1 MELGSSLRLLLR
13 QWIVVVLGGLLTA
26 GAAAYLYTST
36 PPTYRATAQLLLLL
50 PSTAGDPE
58 ERNSA
63 FLYLPNELNILA
75 RVVASVPASRDFA
88 VGLAASGLTSSYEVG
103 VDPSSPVITVGAEG
117 DDPDNVLAT
126 RDGLVEA
133 VGDELVRVQR
143 EERVPANLTAR
154 IRVFAADTT
163 PVELGGSG
171 LRGVIAVL
179 AAGGLLTLLT
189 AFATDWL
196 AEVRRR
202 RRVTK
207 TAPRRPRTPSR
218 PASAPAATPTPVP
231 GPPPARTPARVPS
244 SGPLDK
250 RPAPAAA
257 GPAPK
262 DGSAPKEGSAPTNG
276 SAPTSR
282 PVPKNGSVPR
292 KRTPAKA
299 APRKRAPSKKS
310 PARATPSKQAAAERE
325 PGDRAPSAEDQALGS
340 ARGADRP

>member
-58 ERNSA
+58 QRNSA

-75 RVVASVPASRDFA
+75 RVVASVPSSRDFA
-88 VGLAASGLTSSYEVG
+88 VDLADRGLTSSYEVG
-103 VDPSSPVITVGAEG
+103 VEPTSPVINVGAEG
-117 DDPDNVLAT
+117 DDPVNVLAT

-133 VGDELVRVQR
+133 VGDELARVQR
-143 EERVPANLTAR
+143 EERVPTDQTAR
-154 IRVFAADTT
+154 IRVFAAETT

-202 RRVTK
+202 RRVTSTSRTSPPLTSPPPTSPPT
-207 TAPRRPRTPSR
+207 TAPV
-218 PASAPAATPTPVP
+218 AAR
-231 GPPPARTPARVPS
+231 AS
-244 SGPLDK
+244 SGPVDQRPVLAATS
-250 RPAPAAA
+250 PAPR
-257 GPAPK
+257 
-262 DGSAPKEGSAPTNG
+262 NG
-276 SAPTSR
+276 SAPGKR
-282 PVPKNGSVPR
+282 PPAKGAPR
-292 KRTPAKA
+292 KRTP
-299 APRKRAPSKKS
+299 SKKGS
-310 PARATPSKQAAAERE
+310 PRASKQAPAERE
-325 PGDRAPSAEDQALGS
+325 PGDRAPSVGDGAFAS

>member
-1 MELGSSLRLLLR
+1 MELGSSLKLLLR

-50 PSTAGDPE
+50 PSNPGDPE
-58 ERNSA
+58 ERTSA

-75 RVVASVPASRDFA
+75 RVVASVPASRDFSA
-88 VGLAASGLTSSYEVG
+88 DLAASGLTSTYEVG
-103 VDPSSPVITVGAEG
+103 VDPSSPVITVGVEG
-117 DDPDNVLAT
+117 GDPGNVLAT

-133 VGDELVRVQR
+133 VGDELARVQR
-143 EERVPANLTAR
+143 EERVPTDQTAR
-154 IRVFAADTT
+154 IRVFAAETT

-202 RRVTK
+202 RRVT
-207 TAPRRPRTPSR
+207 TSTTRTPS
-218 PASAPAATPTPVP
+218 PLEPAPAAAPTPVPAAAPTPVP
-231 GPPPARTPARVPS
+231 GPPPARAPDRAPS
-244 SGPLDK
+244 SGPPDK
-250 RPAPAAA
+250 RPAPAATA
-257 GPAPK
+257 PAP
-262 DGSAPKEGSAPTNG
+262 
-276 SAPTSR
+276 R
-282 PVPKNGSVPR
+282 NGSVSTSGSVPI
-292 KRTPAKA
+292 KRPPAKA
-299 APRKRAPSKKS
+299 APRKRAPNKKS
-310 PARATPSKQAAAERE
+310 STRATQSKQAPAERE
-325 PGDRAPSAEDQALGS
+325 PRDRAPSAGDQALAS